1 MPSAATCG
9 PSSAAGGVKSAQDLS
24 RPNCG
29 SASARPWQCGKP
41 KCSPGFGAW
50 FSSSGGRSSPIQS
63 RPLSVNH
70 RSWEPGRQ
78 SKPTLLRTP
87 RAKTSIALP
96 SGFMRVIVSCSGP
109 GGTQTLHGAP
119 TGT

>member
-1 MPSAATCG
+1 LAGAGTLRPRLGGRGGEAAAGLSAAEWRLG
-9 PSSAAGGVKSAQDLS
+9 GGAAVAVGEAEL
-24 RPNCG
+24 RP
-29 SASARPWQCGKP
+29 RPRRV
-41 KCSPGFGAW
+41 FHLVRR
-50 FSSSGGRSSPIQS
+50 RSSPIQS

-96 SGFMRVIVSCSGP
+96 SGFMRVMVSCSGP
-109 GGTQTLHGAP
+109 GGMQTLHGAP